1 MKQLF
6 VALMMVVMSS
16 MAFADA
22 RTVVTVDTAKLNAEQ
37 QAQLNKMI
45 TQAAPAP
52 DHELDMLE
60 KAARFGQIIG
70 SGIGAAARELG
81 IAVDEFSQTTPG
93 RVAMLILIWKYMG
106 DAILGVMVGIPV
118 LVLGMWVGWKM
129 VHRGRQRN
137 YTREYVYVPVLWGLF
152 NRRKLAKEVY
162 NRNSE
167 SSESDDWMQT
177 IGYFCMIMSVVV
189 GLNIVF

>member
-1 MKQLF
+1 MKQMF

-16 MAFADA
+16 MAFAGE
-22 RTVVTVDTAKLNAEQ
+22 RVSIDTSKLTAEQ
-37 QAQLNKMI
+37 KEQLGKMVLQDSPK
-45 TQAAPAP
+45 T
-52 DHELDMLE
+52 DGELDMLE

-93 RVAMLILIWKYMG
+93 RVAMLILVWKYMG

-137 YTREYVYVPVLWGLF
+137 YTREYAYVPVLWGLF

>member
-16 MAFADA
+16 MAFAGE
-22 RTVVTVDTAKLNAEQ
+22 RVSIDTSKLTAEQ
-37 QAQLNKMI
+37 KEQLGKMVLQDSPK
-45 TQAAPAP
+45 T
-52 DHELDMLE
+52 DGELDMLE

-81 IAVDEFSQTTPG
+81 IAVNEFSQTTPG
-93 RVAMLILIWKYMG
+93 RVAMLILVWKYMG

-137 YTREYVYVPVLWGLF
+137 YTREYAYVPVLWGLF

>member
-1 MKQLF
+1 MKQMF

-16 MAFADA
+16 MAFAGE
-22 RTVVTVDTAKLNAEQ
+22 RVSIDTSKLTAEQ
-37 QAQLNKMI
+37 KEQLGKMVVQDSPK
-45 TQAAPAP
+45 T
-52 DHELDMLE
+52 DGELDMLE

-81 IAVDEFSQTTPG
+81 IAVNEFSQTTPG
-93 RVAMLILIWKYMG
+93 RVAMLILVWKYMG

-137 YTREYVYVPVLWGLF
+137 YTREFVYVPVLWGLF

>member
-16 MAFADA
+16 MAFAGE
-22 RTVVTVDTAKLNAEQ
+22 RVSIDTSKLTAEQ
-37 QAQLNKMI
+37 KEQLGKMVLQDSPK
-45 TQAAPAP
+45 T
-52 DHELDMLE
+52 DGELDMLE

-81 IAVDEFSQTTPG
+81 IAVNEFSQTTPG

>member
-16 MAFADA
+16 MAFAGE
-22 RTVVTVDTAKLNAEQ
+22 RVSIDTSKLTAEQ
-37 QAQLNKMI
+37 KEQLGKMVVQVSPK
-45 TQAAPAP
+45 T
-52 DHELDMLE
+52 DGELDMLE

-81 IAVDEFSQTTPG
+81 IAVNEFSQTTPG
-93 RVAMLILIWKYMG
+93 RVAMLILVWKYMG

-167 SSESDDWMQT
+167 SSESDNWMQT

>member
-16 MAFADA
+16 MAFAGE
-22 RTVVTVDTAKLNAEQ
+22 RVSIDTSKLTAEQ
-37 QAQLNKMI
+37 KEQLGKMVVQDSPK
-45 TQAAPAP
+45 T
-52 DHELDMLE
+52 DGELDMLE

-81 IAVDEFSQTTPG
+81 IAVNEFSQTTPG
-93 RVAMLILIWKYMG
+93 RVAMLILVWKYMG

-118 LVLGMWVGWKM
+118 LVFGMWIGWKM

>member
-16 MAFADA
+16 MAFAGE
-22 RTVVTVDTAKLNAEQ
+22 RVSIDTSKLTAEQ
-37 QAQLNKMI
+37 KEQLGKMVLQDSPK
-45 TQAAPAP
+45 T
-52 DHELDMLE
+52 DGELDMLE

-81 IAVDEFSQTTPG
+81 IAVNEFSQTTPG
-93 RVAMLILIWKYMG
+93 RVAMLILVWKYMG

>member
-1 MKQLF
+1 MKQMF

-16 MAFADA
+16 MAFAGE
-22 RTVVTVDTAKLNAEQ
+22 RVSIDTSKLTAEQ
-37 QAQLNKMI
+37 KEQLGKMVVQVSPK
-45 TQAAPAP
+45 T
-52 DHELDMLE
+52 DGELDMLE

-81 IAVDEFSQTTPG
+81 IAVNEFSQTTPG
-93 RVAMLILIWKYMG
+93 RVAMLILVWKYMG

-167 SSESDDWMQT
+167 SSESDDWMQM

>member
-16 MAFADA
+16 MAFAGE
-22 RTVVTVDTAKLNAEQ
+22 RVSIDTSKLTAEQ
-37 QAQLNKMI
+37 KEQLGKMVLQDSPK
-45 TQAAPAP
+45 T
-52 DHELDMLE
+52 DGELDMLE

-70 SGIGAAARELG
+70 SGIGAAAREVG
-81 IAVDEFSQTTPG
+81 IAVNEFSQTTPG
-93 RVAMLILIWKYMG
+93 RVAMLILVWKYMG
-106 DAILGVMVGIPV
+106 DDILGVMVGIPG

>member
-1 MKQLF
+1 MKQMF

-16 MAFADA
+16 MAFAGE
-22 RTVVTVDTAKLNAEQ
+22 RVSIDTSKLTAEQ
-37 QAQLNKMI
+37 KEQLGKMVVQDSPK
-45 TQAAPAP
+45 T
-52 DHELDMLE
+52 DGELDMLE

-81 IAVDEFSQTTPG
+81 IAVNEFSQTTPG
-93 RVAMLILIWKYMG
+93 RVAMLILVWKYMG

>member
-1 MKQLF
+1 MKQMF

-16 MAFADA
+16 MAFAGE
-22 RTVVTVDTAKLNAEQ
+22 RVSIDTSKLTAEQ
-37 QAQLNKMI
+37 KEQLGKMVLQDSPK
-45 TQAAPAP
+45 T
-52 DHELDMLE
+52 DGELDMLE

-93 RVAMLILIWKYMG
+93 RVAMLILVWKYMG